1 MVRKQGLWGFT
12 MKNKYAKIFVS
23 ARFVAL
29 IPQPFVCVH
38 LFCNLHT
45 KVEISFYKKKN
56 NFGP

>member
-1 MVRKQGLWGFT
+1 

-45 KVEISFYKKKN
+45 KVEIIFFIKQKIK
-56 NFGP
+56 FGP